1 MSDANRTAG
10 LRTGR
15 LIDRRQL
22 KRLGVYV
29 ALYGTALLFLAP
41 YAWMISTSLKPE
53 SEVFSLVPHWI
64 PSEVTVKWYAQ
75 VLAEAP
81 IFQWLINTTLIA
93 TATTVIVVIVD
104 SMIAFSLTKFDWP
117 GRKAVFALIMASFM
131 VPIYVNMVPLYT
143 LISDLGLLNS
153 PLAVIL
159 PFSAFPLGVFL
170 FVQFFDGLPDEVIE
184 AALIDGFSSFQIY
197 TRIVLPLMK
206 PAMASLSLFTFV
218 YTWNQFLWPLIVL
231 QGSETFTLPV
241 GVVTAATARTFQ
253 PGLEMAATF
262 LAALPLFLVFLVLQE
277 QIVKAVQ
284 MQGTTG

>member
-1 MSDANRTAG
+1 
-10 LRTGR
+10 
-15 LIDRRQL
+15 
-22 KRLGVYV
+22 
-29 ALYGTALLFLAP
+29 
-41 YAWMISTSLKPE
+41 
-53 SEVFSLVPHWI
+53 
-64 PSEVTVKWYAQ
+64 
-75 VLAEAP
+75 
-81 IFQWLINTTLIA
+81 
-93 TATTVIVVIVD
+93 
-104 SMIAFSLTKFDWP
+104 
-117 GRKAVFALIMASFM
+117 MASFM

>member
-1 MSDANRTAG
+1 MSNSGLKSQISAGWTANE
-10 LRTGR
+10 R
-15 LIDRRQL
+15 LL
-22 KRLGVYV
+22 KRIGVYV
-29 ALYGTALLFLAP
+29 ALYGTAALFLVP

-53 SEVFSLVPHWI
+53 TELFSLVPHWI
-64 PSEVTVKWYAQ
+64 PSEITLRWYAQ

-81 IFQWLINTTLIA
+81 IVQWLINTTLIA
-93 TATTVIVVIVD
+93 TATTLIVVIVD

-143 LISDLGLLNS
+143 LITDLGLLNN

-170 FVQFFDGLPDEVIE
+170 FVQFFEGLPDEVIE

-231 QGSETFTLPV
+231 QGSESFTLPV